1 MAIDSNLERAF
12 KRITN
17 SGATS
22 TRPILQCVRIEDG
35 AAFATD
41 SHRAL
46 LFKEYSQDKTLQML
60 LNLRTFTIDDESNY
74 PDIRRLMQVDGKV
87 SFELSNL
94 QAEQIQ
100 AFCRMIVRLNGNRQ
114 IVDISI
120 NGRSLEISSHE
131 SKDDLTRTSIKLQVN
146 QSAYLEPY
154 KDDESFE
161 LSCDAT
167 YLMQALEYFTGIK
180 GAWHDQLLVRMDL
193 PLKPFMI
200 SNSNTE
206 YLLTPVRVF

>member
-17 SGATS
+17 SWATNQ
-22 TRPILQCVRIEDG
+22 RPILQCIKIENG
-35 AAFATD
+35 TAFATD

-46 LFKEYSQDKTLQML
+46 MFKEYSQDKTLQML
-60 LNLRTFTIDDESNY
+60 LNLKTFTVDDEGNY
-74 PDIRRLMQVDGKV
+74 PDIRRLMKVDGNV
-87 SFELSNL
+87 SFEINNL

-100 AFCRMIVRLNGNRQ
+100 AFCKMAVKLNSDREV
-114 IVDISI
+114 IDI
-120 NGRSLEISSHE
+120 NISGHQLNISTHE
-131 SKDDLTRTSIKLQVN
+131 RKDDLTKTNIELQVSN
-146 QSAYLEPY
+146 AAFLEQY
-154 KDDESFE
+154 NEEESFE

-193 PLKPFMI
+193 PLRPFMI

-206 YLLTPVRVF
+206 YLLTPVRTF